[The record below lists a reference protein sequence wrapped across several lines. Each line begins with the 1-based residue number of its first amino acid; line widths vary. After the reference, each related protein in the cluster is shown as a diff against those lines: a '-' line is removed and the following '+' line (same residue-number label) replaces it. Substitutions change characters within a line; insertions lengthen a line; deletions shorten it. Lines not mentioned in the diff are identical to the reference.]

1 MQGVDRT
8 RRVAELIRRA
18 LADIIRDRLPDRGLG
33 LLSITATEITRDLS
47 RATVFISLLGEEEDQ
62 ERATKVLNE
71 ESSAL
76 RHELSRTLN
85 LRHTPEINFRYDLRK
100 ARTPLYTQIV
110 TKINFGGVS
119 KIQGSAQ
126 LMP

>member
-1 MQGVDRT
+1 MEGVDRT

-33 LLSITATEITRDLS
+33 LLSITATEVTRDLS

-62 ERATKVLNE
+62 ERATKILNE

-85 LRHTPEINFRYDLRK
+85 LRHTPEIKFRYDLSIERG
-100 ARTPLYTQIV
+100 ARLSRLIDDLSISSSHTDAKV
-110 TKINFGGVS
+110 DE
-119 KIQGSAQ
+119 
-126 LMP
+126 

>member
-33 LLSITATEITRDLS
+33 LLSITATEVTRDLS

-62 ERATKVLNE
+62 ERVTKTLNE
-71 ESSAL
+71 ESSVL
-76 RHELSRTLN
+76 RYELSRTLN
-85 LRHTPEINFRYDLRK
+85 LRHTPEIQFRYDVSIERG
-100 ARTPLYTQIV
+100 ARLSRLIDDSSISSTHTDAKV
-110 TKINFGGVS
+110 DE
-119 KIQGSAQ
+119 
-126 LMP
+126 

>member
-8 RRVAELIRRA
+8 RRVSELIRRA

-33 LLSITATEITRDLS
+33 LISITATEVTRDLK
-47 RATVFISLLGEEEDQ
+47 RATVFVTMLGEEDREK
-62 ERATKVLNE
+62 ATELLNE

-85 LRHTPEINFRYDLRK
+85 LRHTPEIEFRYDFSIER
-100 ARTPLYTQIV
+100 
-110 TKINFGGVS
+110 GVRLS
-119 KIQGSAQ
+119 RLIDDLSNSSQTGVNVDE
-126 LMP
+126 

>member
-18 LADIIRDRLPDRGLG
+18 LADIIRDQLPDHGLG
-33 LLSITATEITRDLS
+33 LLSITATEVTRDLS

-62 ERATKVLNE
+62 ERVTKILNE

-85 LRHTPEINFRYDLRK
+85 LRHTPEIEFRYDFSIER
-100 ARTPLYTQIV
+100 
-110 TKINFGGVS
+110 GVRLS
-119 KIQGSAQ
+119 RLIDDLSISSSHTGAKVDE
-126 LMP
+126 

>member
-18 LADIIRDRLPDRGLG
+18 LADIIRDQWPDHGLG
-33 LLSITATEITRDLS
+33 LLSITATEVTRDLS

-62 ERATKVLNE
+62 ERATKILNQ

-85 LRHTPEINFRYDLRK
+85 LRHTPEIKFRYDLSIERG
-100 ARTPLYTQIV
+100 ARLSRLIDDMSISSNHTGAKV
-110 TKINFGGVS
+110 DE
-119 KIQGSAQ
+119 
-126 LMP
+126 

>member
-33 LLSITATEITRDLS
+33 VLSITATEITRDLK
-47 RATVFISLLGEEEDQ
+47 RATVFFSIIGEKEDQ
-62 ERATKVLNE
+62 GRATEILNE

-76 RHELSRTLN
+76 RRELSRTLN
-85 LRHTPEINFRYDLRK
+85 LRHTPEIEFRYDFSIER
-100 ARTPLYTQIV
+100 
-110 TKINFGGVS
+110 GVRLS
-119 KIQGSAQ
+119 RLIDDLSISSQTGVNVDE
-126 LMP
+126 

>member
-18 LADIIRDRLPDRGLG
+18 LADIIRDQLPDHGLG
-33 LLSITATEITRDLS
+33 LLSITATEVTRDLS

-62 ERATKVLNE
+62 ERVTKILNE

-85 LRHTPEINFRYDLRK
+85 LRHTPEINFRYDLSIERG
-100 ARTPLYTQIV
+100 ARLSRLIDDMS
-110 TKINFGGVS
+110 INSNRTGAKVDE
-119 KIQGSAQ
+119 
-126 LMP
+126 

>member
-18 LADIIRDRLPDRGLG
+18 LADIIRDQLPDHGLG
-33 LLSITATEITRDLS
+33 LLSITATEVTRDLS

-62 ERATKVLNE
+62 ERVTKILNE

-85 LRHTPEINFRYDLRK
+85 LRHTPEINFRYDLSIERG
-100 ARTPLYTQIV
+100 ARLSRLIDDLSISSSHTGAKV
-110 TKINFGGVS
+110 DE
-119 KIQGSAQ
+119 
-126 LMP
+126 

>member
-33 LLSITATEITRDLS
+33 LLSITAAEITRDLS

-62 ERATKVLNE
+62 ERATKILND

-85 LRHTPEINFRYDLRK
+85 LRHTPEINFRYDLSIERG
-100 ARTPLYTQIV
+100 ARLSRLIDDLSISSSHTGAKV
-110 TKINFGGVS
+110 DE
-119 KIQGSAQ
+119 
-126 LMP
+126 

>member
-47 RATVFISLLGEEEDQ
+47 RATVFITILGEEEDQ
-62 ERATKVLNE
+62 ERATEILNE
-71 ESSAL
+71 ESRVL

-85 LRHTPEINFRYDLRK
+85 LRHTPEIEFRYDFSIERGVRLSRLIDDLSISS
-100 ARTPLYTQIV
+100 RTGV
-110 TKINFGGVS
+110 NFDE
-119 KIQGSAQ
+119 
-126 LMP
+126 

>member
-18 LADIIRDRLPDRGLG
+18 LADIIRDRLPEHGLG

-47 RATVFISLLGEEEDQ
+47 KATVFISLFGDEEEQ
-62 ERATKVLNE
+62 ERMTEFLNE

-76 RHELSRTLN
+76 RFKLSRALN
-85 LRHTPEINFRYDLRK
+85 LRHTPEIEFRYDFSIERGVRLSR
-100 ARTPLYTQIV
+100 LIDDLS
-110 TKINFGGVS
+110 INSQTGVNVDE
-119 KIQGSAQ
+119 
-126 LMP
+126 

>member
-33 LLSITATEITRDLS
+33 LLSITATKITRDLS
-47 RATVFISLLGEEEDQ
+47 RATVFITILGKEEDQ
-62 ERATKVLNE
+62 ERATEILNE
-71 ESSAL
+71 ESRVL

-85 LRHTPEINFRYDLRK
+85 LRHTPEIEFRYDFSIER
-100 ARTPLYTQIV
+100 
-110 TKINFGGVS
+110 GVRLS
-119 KIQGSAQ
+119 RLIDDLSISNQTGVNVDE
-126 LMP
+126 

>member
-18 LADIIRDRLPDRGLG
+18 LADIIRDRLPDHGLG
-33 LLSITATEITRDLS
+33 LLSITATEVTRDLS

-62 ERATKVLNE
+62 ERVTKILNE

-85 LRHTPEINFRYDLRK
+85 LRHTPEINFRYDLSIERG
-100 ARTPLYTQIV
+100 ARLSRLIDDMSISSNHTGAKV
-110 TKINFGGVS
+110 DE
-119 KIQGSAQ
+119 
-126 LMP
+126 

>member
-33 LLSITATEITRDLS
+33 LLSITATDVTRDLS

-62 ERATKVLNE
+62 ERATKILNE

-85 LRHTPEINFRYDLRK
+85 LRHTPEIKFRYDLSIERGTRLSRLIDDLSISSSHTGAK
-100 ARTPLYTQIV
+100 V
-110 TKINFGGVS
+110 DE
-119 KIQGSAQ
+119 
-126 LMP
+126 

>member
-33 LLSITATEITRDLS
+33 LLSITATEVTRDLS

-62 ERATKVLNE
+62 ERATKILNE

-85 LRHTPEINFRYDLRK
+85 LRHTPEIKFRYDLSIERG
-100 ARTPLYTQIV
+100 ARLSRLIDDLSISSPTG
-110 TKINFGGVS
+110 TKVDE
-119 KIQGSAQ
+119 
-126 LMP
+126 

>member
-18 LADIIRDRLPDRGLG
+18 LAGIIRDRLPDRGLG

-47 RATVFISLLGEEEDQ
+47 RATVFITILGEEEDQ
-62 ERATKVLNE
+62 ERATEILNE
-71 ESSAL
+71 ESRAL

-85 LRHTPEINFRYDLRK
+85 LRHTPEIEFRYDFSIERGVHLSR
-100 ARTPLYTQIV
+100 LIDDLS
-110 TKINFGGVS
+110 INSQTGVNVDE
-119 KIQGSAQ
+119 
-126 LMP
+126 

>member
-33 LLSITATEITRDLS
+33 LLSITATEVTRDLS

-62 ERATKVLNE
+62 ERVTKILNE
-71 ESSAL
+71 ESSVL
-76 RHELSRTLN
+76 RYELSRTLN
-85 LRHTPEINFRYDLRK
+85 LRHTPEIQFRYDLSIERG
-100 ARTPLYTQIV
+100 ARLSRLIDDMSISSNHTGAKV
-110 TKINFGGVS
+110 DE
-119 KIQGSAQ
+119 
-126 LMP
+126 

>member
-47 RATVFISLLGEEEDQ
+47 RATVFITILGEEEDQ
-62 ERATKVLNE
+62 ERATEILNE
-71 ESSAL
+71 ESPVL
-76 RHELSRTLN
+76 RYELSRTLN
-85 LRHTPEINFRYDLRK
+85 LRHTPEIEFRYDFSIERGVRLSRLIDDLSISS
-100 ARTPLYTQIV
+100 RT
-110 TKINFGGVS
+110 GVNVDE
-119 KIQGSAQ
+119 
-126 LMP
+126 

>member
-18 LADIIRDRLPDRGLG
+18 LADIIRDRLPDHGLG
-33 LLSITATEITRDLS
+33 LLSITATEVTRDLS

-62 ERATKVLNE
+62 ERATKILNE

-85 LRHTPEINFRYDLRK
+85 LRHTPEINFRYDLSIERG
-100 ARTPLYTQIV
+100 ARLSRLIDDLSISSSHTGAKV
-110 TKINFGGVS
+110 DE
-119 KIQGSAQ
+119 
-126 LMP
+126 

>member
-47 RATVFISLLGEEEDQ
+47 RATVFITILGEEEDQ
-62 ERATKVLNE
+62 ERATEILNE
-71 ESSAL
+71 ESRVL

-85 LRHTPEINFRYDLRK
+85 LRHTPEIEFRYDFSIER
-100 ARTPLYTQIV
+100 
-110 TKINFGGVS
+110 GVRLS
-119 KIQGSAQ
+119 RLIDDLSISNQTGVNVDE
-126 LMP
+126 

>member
-1 MQGVDRT
+1 MQGVERT

-18 LADIIRDRLPDRGLG
+18 LAEIIRDQLPDHGLG
-33 LLSITATEITRDLS
+33 LLSITATEVTRDLS

-62 ERATKVLNE
+62 ERATKILNE

-85 LRHTPEINFRYDLRK
+85 LRHTPEINFRYDLSIERG
-100 ARTPLYTQIV
+100 ARLSRLIDDMSISSPTGAKV
-110 TKINFGGVS
+110 DE
-119 KIQGSAQ
+119 
-126 LMP
+126 

>member
-18 LADIIRDRLPDRGLG
+18 LADIIRDQLPDHGLG
-33 LLSITATEITRDLS
+33 LLSITATEVTRDLS

-62 ERATKVLNE
+62 ERVTKILNE

-85 LRHTPEINFRYDLRK
+85 LRHTPEIKFRYDLSIERG
-100 ARTPLYTQIV
+100 ARLSRLIDDMSISSNHTGAKV
-110 TKINFGGVS
+110 DE
-119 KIQGSAQ
+119 
-126 LMP
+126 

>member
-18 LADIIRDRLPDRGLG
+18 LADIIRDRLPDRSLG

-62 ERATKVLNE
+62 ERATEILNE

-85 LRHTPEINFRYDLRK
+85 LRHTPEIEFRYDFSIERG
-100 ARTPLYTQIV
+100 ARLSRLIDELSISSQAGANV
-110 TKINFGGVS
+110 DK
-119 KIQGSAQ
+119 
-126 LMP
+126 

>member
-18 LADIIRDRLPDRGLG
+18 LADIIRDQWPDHGLG
-33 LLSITATEITRDLS
+33 LLSITATEVTRDLS

-62 ERATKVLNE
+62 ERVTKILNE

-85 LRHTPEINFRYDLRK
+85 LRHTPEIKFRYDLSIERG
-100 ARTPLYTQIV
+100 ARLSRLIDDLSISSSHTGAKV
-110 TKINFGGVS
+110 DE
-119 KIQGSAQ
+119 
-126 LMP
+126 